1 MLRRWNTSR
10 LLLRLTG
17 HVITGIV
24 EVKLVAIGPHADVLC
39 GLWHRIDATIG
50 LHYSL
55 VTLSKRVVTCVG
67 SHGPLSRA

>member
-1 MLRRWNTSR
+1 MLRRWNPSR

-24 EVKLVAIGPHADVLC
+24 EVKLVAIGPHADVLR

-50 LHYSL
+50 LDHSL
-55 VTLSKRVVTCVG
+55 VTLPKSVVTCVSG
-67 SHGPLSRA
+67 HGPLSRA

>member
-1 MLRRWNTSR
+1 MLRRWNASR

-24 EVKLVAIGPHADVLC
+24 EVKLVAIGPHADVLRR
-39 GLWHRIDATIG
+39 LWHRIDATIG

-55 VTLSKRVVTCVG
+55 VTLPKSVVTCVG
-67 SHGPLSRA
+67 RHGPLSRA

>member
-1 MLRRWNTSR
+1 MLRRWNASR

-39 GLWHRIDATIG
+39 GLWHRIDASIG
-50 LHYSL
+50 LHHSL
-55 VTLSKRVVTCVG
+55 VTLPKRVVASIG